1 MLKFILF
8 SLLFVGSQ
16 ALGARLDVSMK
27 AFDGQPDDC
36 PKFDDSHKLDVK
48 VLSGVTG
55 DVVDDTST
63 AMINVS
69 ISCSTAG
76 AAATAR
82 HSASVAA
89 RQGIAS
95 FNIVPM
101 ARGMLEKDTCTA
113 TASSTGMTSDTYNFT
128 VGFRR
133 VGSTPPARVS
143 SSIVAGK
150 SFNIEGLTVWNDHV
164 PFYDLL
170 LRECTASSDPW
181 VFWFD
186 ESNSELNRVYPTPTD
201 LDLAIDIVD
210 IDGDASDNRCMG
222 WYDGA
227 LKNLF
232 TIGSNYD
239 SCQLKLVKE
248 NVTGGNSFA
257 LEGAPVLASTVAV
270 TRSSNGNVMVNTGA
284 KPSEPTGIVDT
295 IVVYVSTNA
304 GFSWTKST
312 AITSWTTNATNSG
325 VSTTNSDNTRNM
337 AMIKITDNTSSWWRL
352 VRGQ

>member
-8 SLLFVGSQ
+8 SLLFVSSQ
-16 ALGARLDVSMK
+16 LLGASLEVSMD
-27 AFDGQPDDC
+27 AYGESQPNDC
-36 PKFDDSHKLDVK
+36 PSVDDSHKLEVE
-48 VLSGVTG
+48 VLNSNN
-55 DVVDDTST
+55 DRDTSST
-63 AMINVS
+63 AMINIS

-76 AAATAR
+76 AAATVR

-89 RQGIAS
+89 QRGVAM
-95 FNIVPM
+95 FNIVP
-101 ARGMLEKDTCTA
+101 RDSRMLQKDTCVVTA
-113 TASSTGMTSDTYNFT
+113 TAAGVTSDTYNFT
-128 VGFRR
+128 VGFER
-133 VGSTPPARVS
+133 VGAQPPARVS

-150 SFNIEGLTVWNDHV
+150 SFNIVGLTVWNTEV

-181 VFWFD
+181 VFWYD

-210 IDGDASDNRCMG
+210 IDTTNNNRCMG

-232 TIGSNYD
+232 TIGSNYV

-257 LEGAPVLASTVAV
+257 AEGAPVLASTVAV
-270 TRSSNGNVMVNTGA
+270 TRASNGNVMVNSGA
-284 KPSEPTGIVDT
+284 KPTDPTGISDT
-295 IVVYVSTNA
+295 IIVYVSTNA

-312 AITSWTTNATNSG
+312 AITSWTTSATNSG
-325 VSTTNSDNTRNM
+325 ISTTNSDNSRNM
-337 AMIKITDNTSSWWRL
+337 AMIKITDTTSTWWRL